1 MAIFVND
8 ESLAMKLFP
17 FKGGVHPEG
26 HKTLTSEMPVERLPL
41 PERLY
46 VPMLQHI
53 GAPAEPCVKI
63 GTRVLKGEPIATPTG
78 AISSFIHA
86 PTSGTVVDVL
96 DHPAPHPSGLPILSV
111 VIEADGDEEWFEVP
125 IAKDPFELEPEYVA
139 ERVGNAGIVGM
150 GGATFP
156 SAVKLGMAE
165 SREIHTL
172 LINGGECEPYLTCDD
187 RLMREHPEEAMEGIR
202 LMLHALRGE
211 RAIVA
216 IEDNKP
222 AATQAMVAAAKGF
235 AEVEVV
241 NVPTRYPMGSE
252 KQLIQTVTGRE
263 VPAGHLAVELG
274 ILVHNVATAFAVHQA
289 LRHGHALVSRIVT
302 LSGGAMARPKN
313 ILAPIGAPFEEL
325 VEFAGG
331 FTEEAKRILMGGPMM
346 GLDLPNLRAPV
357 VKGSS
362 GLLALTEKESRRHQA
377 APCIRCGQCVEA
389 CPVGLLPL
397 ELANR
402 ARAHDLDG
410 ALDFGLRDCVACGS
424 CAYVCPAHI
433 PLVHYFNFAKGEL
446 VAREAD
452 KRKREE
458 HKRLAEIRSI
468 RLAREKERKKAEA
481 ARKKAERAAK
491 KAAEASA
498 KKSGDEA
505 A

>member
-1 MAIFVND
+1 
-8 ESLAMKLFP
+8 MKLFP

-26 HKTLTSEMPVERLPL
+26 HKALTSATPTATMPL

-53 GAPAEPCVKI
+53 GAPAEPNVKI
-63 GTRVLKGEPIATPTG
+63 GTRVLKGQPIATPRG

-86 PTSGTVVDVL
+86 PTSGTVLDVI

-111 VIEADGDEEWFEVP
+111 VIEADGEEEWFEVP

-165 SREIHTL
+165 SRKIHTL
-172 LINGGECEPYLTCDD
+172 LMNGGECEPYLTCDD
-187 RLMREHPEEAMEGIR
+187 RLMQEKPDEVLEGVR
-202 LMLHALRGE
+202 LMAHALQTE
-211 RAIVA
+211 QVIIA

-222 AATQAMVAAAKGF
+222 TATAAMRKAAEPFPEVA
-235 AEVEVV
+235 VV
-241 NVPTRYPMGSE
+241 NVPARYPMGSE

-263 VPAGHLAVELG
+263 VPAGKLAVELG
-274 ILVHNVATAFAVHQA
+274 ILVHNVATAFAVHEA
-289 LRHGHALVSRIVT
+289 LRYGHALVSRIVT
-302 LSGGAMARPKN
+302 LSGGAIAEPKN
-313 ILAPIGAPFEEL
+313 IHALVGTPFEEL
-325 VEFAGG
+325 VKFAGG
-331 FTEEAKRILMGGPMM
+331 FVGTPKRVLMGGPMM
-346 GLDLPNLRAPV
+346 GLDLPDLRAPV

-362 GLLALTEKESRRHQA
+362 GLLALTAAESRRHQA
-377 APCIRCGQCVEA
+377 APCIRCGQCVSA

-402 ARAHDLDG
+402 SRNHDLDG
-410 ALDFGLRDCVACGS
+410 ALGLGLRDCIACGS

-446 VAREAD
+446 VARDLD
-452 KRKREE
+452 KRKRDE
-458 HKRLAEIRSI
+458 HKHLAEVRAA
-468 RLAREKERKKAEA
+468 RLVKEAERKKAEA

-491 KAAEASA
+491 KAAEEAA
-498 KKSGDEA
+498 KKKADGEA